1 MTDTQAPGEKKRG
14 WRPSLKQIA
23 AAVVMVLALV
33 FALQNQDETNI
44 TLFFWNIRSPLWLC
58 MLILLILGVGAGWLV
73 QKRRD

>member
-1 MTDTQAPGEKKRG
+1 MSDTQAEGEKKRG
-14 WRPSLKQIA
+14 WRPSPKQIG
-23 AAVVMVLALV
+23 AAVVMVLAVV

-44 TLFFWNIRSPLWLC
+44 TLFFWNIRSPLWLT